1 MYKYLLILGIV
12 AICHQSYSQ
21 APAGYYSSAE
31 GLSGAQLLSALHNII
46 DDHNV
51 VSYTSLWT
59 HFQSSDKKSN
69 GKVWDMYSDVPDGTP
84 PYEFSFGS
92 DQCGNYSGE
101 GDCYNRE
108 HSWPQSWFNS
118 ASPMTSDLFHL
129 YPTDGYVNG
138 QRGNYAYGEVGTATW
153 TSDNGSKKGNCIY
166 PGFSGTVFE
175 PIDEFKGDFARTY
188 FYMSTRYLGEDSGWS
203 NSDMTTK
210 STLKPWAK
218 NLLMEWHIKDPVSAK
233 ETARNNVVY
242 GIQQNRNPFI
252 DRPEFAMLI
261 FSDDYPKPVLVQNLI
276 DDTIMVGENFSLILS
291 ATDPYGNE
299 VDFNAV
305 NLPAWLQLQD
315 ETGSSAQLGGLP
327 AAADTGTYSI
337 QISYSNPYSLAL
349 QLSFTLTV
357 LPSVGVGELDT
368 ESIRIYPNPVENEL
382 VIDGLDG
389 FIKGYLRVMDLSG
402 KKVHEQ
408 EIRGD
413 GKINTSYWSKGAY
426 LIYIQNDTSIYTHIL
441 LKR

>member
-1 MYKYLLILGIV
+1 MRKYLLIVGLV
-12 AICHQSYSQ
+12 ALCYSSQSQ
-21 APAGYYSSAE
+21 APAAYYSSAE
-31 GLSGAQLLSALHNII
+31 GLSGSQLMVALHNII

-69 GKVWDMYSDVPDGTP
+69 GKVWDMYSDVPGGTP

-153 TSDNGSKKGNCIY
+153 TAENGSKKGNCTY

-175 PIDEFKGDFARTY
+175 PIDEYKGDFARTY
-188 FYMSTRYLGEDSGWS
+188 FYMSTRYYGEDSGWS
-203 NSDMTTK
+203 NSDMTNK
-210 STLKPWAK
+210 STLLPWAK

-233 ETARNNVVY
+233 EIARNNVVY
-242 GIQQNRNPFI
+242 GIQQNRNPYI
-252 DRPEFAMLI
+252 DRPEFAIQI
-261 FSDDYPKPVLVQNLI
+261 FSGDYPKPVLTQILA
-276 DDTIMVGENFSLILS
+276 DDTIMVGENYSLILS

-299 VDFNAV
+299 VHFTGA
-305 NLPAWLQLQD
+305 NLPGWLQLQD
-315 ETGSSAQLGGLP
+315 ENGSTAQLSGHP
-327 AAADTGTYSI
+327 AIADTGNHTI
-337 QISYSNPYSLAL
+337 QISYSNPYSLPL
-349 QLSFTLTV
+349 QVSFTLTV
-357 LPSVGVGELDT
+357 IPGVGAGEIST
-368 ESIRIYPNPVENEL
+368 ESFRIYPNPIEDEL
-382 VIDGLDG
+382 
-389 FIKGYLRVMDLSG
+389 FIEWSDPLMKGKLRVMDLSG
-402 KKVHEQ
+402 KKVFEKDIHESGRIQ
-408 EIRGD
+408 
-413 GKINTSYWSKGAY
+413 TAHWAKGAY
-426 LIYIQNDTSIYTHIL
+426 LISIQNDTSVYTQVL